1 MKILH
6 RPYFWLGLI
15 VVLAAF
21 LRFYR
26 VEEYLRFLGDE
37 GRDVLVVKHMLE
49 GKWTLL
55 GPTASVGGFYIG
67 PIYYYFMLPFLWLFK
82 LNPVGPAYMAGLFGL
97 GLVILTYFAVKK
109 FFDEKIALLAAFFAA
124 ISPKLIE
131 MYRFSW
137 NPNPM
142 PFFALLTIYLL
153 YLGFD
158 KNKKIFIVGAGI
170 SFGVMLQLHY
180 IDFAFAPVA
189 GVIILILFPWR
200 SWLANLFI
208 FGLGTILGN
217 SLFLIFEF
225 RHGFP
230 NLNSVWEFMTRNS
243 APVAPRQ
250 LNPVFL
256 FDDVARQMFDGYLG
270 FAGKISEGIY
280 HLSLLGFLAYV
291 IKNRGRKLIIL
302 VAWLVIGVL
311 GVGFYRGQLYPHYFG
326 YLFTLP
332 AIMLAV
338 SVSWLWK
345 KKILLPVAVIAIA
358 VVSGFQIQKWF
369 IWQKPNNLVTQVKTT
384 DEIISGLIG
393 DQPYNFALIAPGNS
407 DHGYRYFLEVLGKS
421 PTIIDPPQKDPDRK
435 TVTGQLVVVC
445 EIKDCRIFGN
455 PSWEIA
461 GCGDGR
467 ISDSING
474 PAGIKIYKLV
484 K

>member
-1 MKILH
+1 
-6 RPYFWLGLI
+6 
-15 VVLAAF
+15 
-21 LRFYR
+21 
-26 VEEYLRFLGDE
+26 
-37 GRDVLVVKHMLE
+37 
-49 GKWTLL
+49 
-55 GPTASVGGFYIG
+55 
-67 PIYYYFMLPFLWLFK
+67 
-82 LNPVGPAYMAGLFGL
+82 
-97 GLVILTYFAVKK
+97 
-109 FFDEKIALLAAFFAA
+109 
-124 ISPKLIE
+124 
-131 MYRFSW
+131 
-137 NPNPM
+137 
-142 PFFALLTIYLL
+142 
-153 YLGFD
+153 
-158 KNKKIFIVGAGI
+158 
-170 SFGVMLQLHY
+170 
-180 IDFAFAPVA
+180 
-189 GVIILILFPWR
+189 
-200 SWLANLFI
+200 
-208 FGLGTILGN
+208 
-217 SLFLIFEF
+217 
-225 RHGFP
+225 
-230 NLNSVWEFMTRNS
+230 
-243 APVAPRQ
+243 
-250 LNPVFL
+250 
-256 FDDVARQMFDGYLG
+256 
-270 FAGKISEGIY
+270 
-280 HLSLLGFLAYV
+280 
-291 IKNRGRKLIIL
+291 

-461 GCGDGR
+461 GWGDGR